1 MVTTVVGTLSTR
13 GWARTP
19 EEKIRELINH
29 FTESGYSQ
37 SVLYKGSIK
46 SLSYLRAAYIEDPT
60 ALAEEVQKSL
70 TTLLR
75 NVFFEPDSVVE
86 VEVTSEADRGSEV
99 VYRLVITAR
108 VPVAGQK
115 YDVYDSVE
123 IKEQS

>member
-99 VYRLVITAR
+99 IYRLVITAR
-108 VPVAGQK
+108 VTVAGQK